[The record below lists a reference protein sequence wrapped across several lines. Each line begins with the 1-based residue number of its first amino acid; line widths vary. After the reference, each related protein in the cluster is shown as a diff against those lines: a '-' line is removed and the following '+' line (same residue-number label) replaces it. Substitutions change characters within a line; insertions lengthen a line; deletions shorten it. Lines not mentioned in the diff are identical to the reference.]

1 MRKQRRQRKI
11 EIFKLE
17 DRVLFEA
24 AGAAEAVEAAD
35 HANNPNPDQQHD
47 ISESERQEKEAQSAV
62 KHVGPGTALPDP
74 GAAVQ
79 DQGAG
84 LAQPGTAHQDP
95 AQKLVDG
102 SADFS
107 NVPDVTEHHS
117 SDVSDFLNADFSD
130 HSAAKLSFSDS
141 LSADGH
147 DLIIVDADAAKDLD
161 LNSLPDNTEVLV
173 LDHNSDAMEQINAYL
188 DSRDGKFDSVKF
200 VVDADPSGADSAQ
213 EHLELNGK
221 DVSDA
226 DLNAIRDH
234 VAEHGDLSVHTA
246 LDDSAPSY
254 SLNPDGD
261 FEHSADGDLHDTV
274 IHPEIDK
281 NITVNTDPADQID
294 PALANP
300 VEDGRNELVIIDS
313 NMADKDT
320 VLSQIGEGRD
330 VLEIDPSQDAMSQIQ
345 DYLDAHSDTKY
356 DAVHIM
362 THGNDLGFYLGST
375 KVTTADQ
382 MSVFN
387 GHMAENGDFMLYGC
401 ELASN
406 EHGQSLIQDIA
417 DFTGCDVAAS
427 TNTTGISGDWALEY
441 NVGVIETVNIS
452 IRNWDHN
459 LKTWKIIDD
468 NTSGKYDGE
477 NIGDITAGLASGD
490 VIEFYSDITEYGITT
505 ITADNITVRSATV
518 DGAQQSYT
526 YTVAGSLTVD
536 TGASIT
542 FTSSVSGIS
551 GNGIINV
558 SGSLSLETAT
568 TAIVKLDGG
577 ALKITGAT
585 VSKVDAFGASSID
598 SSGVISSLTLNSGG
612 TLNLSSGTVT
622 GTVNRGT
629 LTGAGATFGA
639 VTNYADFTL
648 TGGSVSSLDNN
659 GTFNMD
665 GGTVSLLTNSAST
678 AMTGGTIT
686 TVDNNSGTFDL
697 SGGTV
702 ATLNNTSDLT
712 VSGGAIG
719 TLNNRA
725 GGDLAMSG
733 GQITVTLNNSS
744 TGTNEISGTAAV
756 SYLNN
761 SGTLTVSG
769 GTVGTVTNSGTLDV
783 SGGSISA
790 GTNDT
795 GITNNGTL
803 TFSNTVD
810 AGAISNRGTLNINGV
825 LRIAAASGSVA
836 VENLGGTVN
845 FSGGT
850 LRNASGIQSG
860 TGIGNTAGGSVING
874 PGTIEGFAY
883 GAEVLLGQSVAG
895 LTFNNN
901 TNNYLFSITVVGDKG
916 GSSLATGEV
925 RTIDDAL
932 AALQADPTGVFSI
945 NFNLTLSDYG
955 NWSTYLTVNG
965 NYSAITNLASVSS
978 NTVVKGEYI
987 ILTMVLNKNI
997 TLSTPST
1004 VDGGVTS
1011 FRNISVTVNAGSTF
1025 TVSSGTTAKF
1035 SGSNMEIESVEGLG
1049 TATVTAR
1056 LKNGSVT
1063 LTNEGTLSVQ
1073 GTLNFT
1079 YAEPTTDVNAVVN
1092 KGQLIFDGGRF
1103 NLNVTVSTGSSKSP
1117 LVNGILNE
1125 NGGTVNV
1132 TNGARLNA
1140 SISSGVSDSALI
1152 RNRGTLTIDGGSRL
1166 NISGATATKAYAI
1179 HNDSVANITNSFI
1192 DAGGSGGFYGLFNSN
1207 NATATFTVTEV
1218 PDYITFPVSATDGYR
1233 ALYYYLDQIYHIRGT
1248 SYSVYNENS
1257 FTTVNNVASSGDYTI
1272 TNGLITGTVKDSA
1285 GNVVGIFRDA
1295 PL

>member
-130 HSAAKLSFSDS
+130 HSAAQLSFSDS

-200 VVDADPSGADSAQ
+200 VVDADLSGADSAQ

-221 DVSDA
+221 DVSAA

-261 FEHSADGDLHDTV
+261 FDYSADGDLHDTV

-639 VTNYADFTL
+639 VTNYVDFTL
-648 TGGSVSSLDNN
+648 TGGSVSSLSNN

-665 GGTVSLLTNSAST
+665 GGTVSTLTNSAST

-719 TLNNRA
+719 TLNNQA

-895 LTFNNN
+895 LTFDNN

-1035 SGSNMEIESVEGLG
+1035 DTVSYHEIESVEGLG
-1049 TATVTAR
+1049 
-1056 LKNGSVT
+1056 NGS
-1063 LTNEGTLSVQ
+1063 SH
-1073 GTLNFT
+1073 
-1079 YAEPTTDVNAVVN
+1079 
-1092 KGQLIFDGGRF
+1092 
-1103 NLNVTVSTGSSKSP
+1103 SP
-1117 LVNGILNE
+1117 SEKRICN
-1125 NGGTVNV
+1125 
-1132 TNGARLNA
+1132 
-1140 SISSGVSDSALI
+1140 SD
-1152 RNRGTLTIDGGSRL
+1152 
-1166 NISGATATKAYAI
+1166 
-1179 HNDSVANITNSFI
+1179 
-1192 DAGGSGGFYGLFNSN
+1192 
-1207 NATATFTVTEV
+1207 
-1218 PDYITFPVSATDGYR
+1218 
-1233 ALYYYLDQIYHIRGT
+1233 Q
-1248 SYSVYNENS
+1248 
-1257 FTTVNNVASSGDYTI
+1257 
-1272 TNGLITGTVKDSA
+1272 
-1285 GNVVGIFRDA
+1285 
-1295 PL
+1295 

>member
-1 MRKQRRQRKI
+1 M
-11 EIFKLE
+11 
-17 DRVLFEA
+17 
-24 AGAAEAVEAAD
+24 
-35 HANNPNPDQQHD
+35 
-47 ISESERQEKEAQSAV
+47 
-62 KHVGPGTALPDP
+62 
-74 GAAVQ
+74 
-79 DQGAG
+79 
-84 LAQPGTAHQDP
+84 
-95 AQKLVDG
+95 
-102 SADFS
+102 
-107 NVPDVTEHHS
+107 
-117 SDVSDFLNADFSD
+117 
-130 HSAAKLSFSDS
+130 
-141 LSADGH
+141 
-147 DLIIVDADAAKDLD
+147 
-161 LNSLPDNTEVLV
+161 
-173 LDHNSDAMEQINAYL
+173 
-188 DSRDGKFDSVKF
+188 
-200 VVDADPSGADSAQ
+200 
-213 EHLELNGK
+213 
-221 DVSDA
+221 
-226 DLNAIRDH
+226 
-234 VAEHGDLSVHTA
+234 
-246 LDDSAPSY
+246 
-254 SLNPDGD
+254 
-261 FEHSADGDLHDTV
+261 
-274 IHPEIDK
+274 
-281 NITVNTDPADQID
+281 NTDPADQID

-330 VLEIDPSQDAMSQIQ
+330 VLEIDPTQDAMSQIQ

-441 NVGVIETVNIS
+441 NVGVIETANIS

-629 LTGAGATFGA
+629 LTGAGAMFGT

-648 TGGSVSSLDNN
+648 NSGSVSSLSNN

-665 GGTVSLLTNSAST
+665 GGTVSTLTNSAST

-697 SGGTV
+697 TGGTV
-702 ATLNNTSDLT
+702 ATLNNISDLT

-790 GTNDT
+790 GSNDT

-836 VENLGGTVN
+836 VDNLGGTVN
-845 FSGGT
+845 FAGGT
-850 LRNASGIQSG
+850 LQNTSGAQTG

-895 LTFNNN
+895 LTFTNN
-901 TNNYLFSITVVGDKG
+901 TNNYLFPLRLSVTKG
-916 GSSLATGEV
+916 GVLSLPVKSERLMMPWRRFRQIPPV
-925 RTIDDAL
+925 CF
-932 AALQADPTGVFSI
+932 P
-945 NFNLTLSDYG
+945 LTL
-955 NWSTYLTVNG
+955 T
-965 NYSAITNLASVSS
+965 
-978 NTVVKGEYI
+978 
-987 ILTMVLNKNI
+987 
-997 TLSTPST
+997 
-1004 VDGGVTS
+1004 
-1011 FRNISVTVNAGSTF
+1011 
-1025 TVSSGTTAKF
+1025 
-1035 SGSNMEIESVEGLG
+1035 
-1049 TATVTAR
+1049 
-1056 LKNGSVT
+1056 
-1063 LTNEGTLSVQ
+1063 
-1073 GTLNFT
+1073 
-1079 YAEPTTDVNAVVN
+1079 
-1092 KGQLIFDGGRF
+1092 
-1103 NLNVTVSTGSSKSP
+1103 
-1117 LVNGILNE
+1117 
-1125 NGGTVNV
+1125 
-1132 TNGARLNA
+1132 
-1140 SISSGVSDSALI
+1140 
-1152 RNRGTLTIDGGSRL
+1152 
-1166 NISGATATKAYAI
+1166 
-1179 HNDSVANITNSFI
+1179 
-1192 DAGGSGGFYGLFNSN
+1192 
-1207 NATATFTVTEV
+1207 
-1218 PDYITFPVSATDGYR
+1218 
-1233 ALYYYLDQIYHIRGT
+1233 
-1248 SYSVYNENS
+1248 
-1257 FTTVNNVASSGDYTI
+1257 
-1272 TNGLITGTVKDSA
+1272 
-1285 GNVVGIFRDA
+1285 
-1295 PL
+1295 